1 MQTILNYNPKEYR
14 SREYGI
20 GLLTKL
26 QKAGINTEVLKSY
39 SKHTIAV
46 EDRDAEKAKQT
57 LKDYVEAKNAAHEAF
72 KKGIKINMD
81 KQAFQV
87 KFLYNKLK
95 ARFTSEIYLPDGW
108 AYGKSMQ
115 NYSQSDFWSFN
126 YVTISGSKTCNGRKV
141 LVSMLSNRFVY
152 ILPADFMSRI
162 NGLLEDK
169 QMEGVHIG
177 MNYRVDDLLRDLAE
191 QTFEGSAFKQMV
203 DDKKI
208 FYTNK

>member
-26 QKAGINTEVLKSY
+26 QREGINPEILKSY

-46 EDRDAEKAKQT
+46 DDSVAEKAKEVFR
-57 LKDYVEAKNAAHEAF
+57 KYAEAKTAAHEAF

-81 KQAFQV
+81 KQTF
-87 KFLYNKLK
+87 KIRYIYNKLK
-95 ARFTSEIYLPDGW
+95 ARFTSEIYLPESWADGN
-108 AYGKSMQ
+108 SMQ

-126 YVTISGSKTCNGRKV
+126 YVTILGSKTCDGRKV
-141 LVSMLSNRFVY
+141 LVTMLSEKYVY

-169 QMEGVHIG
+169 QMEGLHIG

-191 QTFEGSAFKQMV
+191 QTIDGAAFKQSII
-203 DDKKI
+203 DKKV